1 MRVVDGKIV
10 SDEPVLMTERH
21 LPKPPDVQLVPEEL
35 EGVSEAAIDVY
46 ERFVNR
52 DDVFAEQQTTGAYL
66 PVARPITHED
76 VQAHLDG
83 DKSYGTYVI
92 DPADQTCKYVCFDL
106 DINDEIALA
115 TLCGLVEA
123 MVIRTSEGDMDSIN
137 SLLCEFSGN
146 KGYHVWVFFD
156 TPIRADIV
164 RRWVSALF
172 TDSWRETASEY
183 GWPGELEVFPKQDE
197 VAEGGYGNLVKL
209 PLGIHQVSQQRS
221 EIIGCR
227 NWARDLLDV
236 RGLDSQDVIAYVE
249 NLPPEEKSHRRDR
262 REPTGDYPASPF
274 ACIDLIM
281 HEGVGSGY
289 RDNAMFHLAL
299 YLYGHGIEQDI
310 AEDIA
315 LRANERFEPPLEERA
330 VLSKV
335 RSAYTGRYE
344 GARCGSDWL
353 AEICPGPC
361 NEGWRVARTQSGGL
375 SNAQVSS
382 PVEVEVTS
390 VSKTKGRTR
399 IKVSHPDAENEAT
412 FIIGRG
418 R

>member
-1 MRVVDGKIV
+1 MRVVDGKLV
-10 SDEPVLMTERH
+10 SDEPALMTERH
-21 LPKPPDVQLVPEEL
+21 LPKPPDVELVPEEL
-35 EGVSEAAIDVY
+35 EGVSEDAIDVY

-52 DDVFAEQQTTGAYL
+52 DDVFAEQQATGAYL
-66 PVARPITHED
+66 PVPRPIDYGD

-92 DPADQTCKYVCFDL
+92 DPENQTVSYVVFDL
-106 DINDEIALA
+106 DINDEVALA
-115 TLCGLVEA
+115 TLCGLVES
-123 MVIRTSEGDMDSIN
+123 MVIRTTQGDMDSIQ

-156 TPIRADIV
+156 EPIAAHTA
-164 RRWVSALF
+164 RRWVSAAF
-172 TDSWRETASEY
+172 TNSWKEAANEN

-221 EIIGCR
+221 RIVGCR
-227 NWARDLLDV
+227 NWPTDLLDL
-236 RGLDSQDVIAYVE
+236 RGLPSEDVNRFVAD
-249 NLPPEEKSHRRDR
+249 LPPEEKSHRRER

-315 LRANERFEPPLEERA
+315 LRANERFDPPMEERA

-361 NEGWRVARTQSGGL
+361 NEGWRVAQTKSGGL
-375 SNAQVSS
+375 SNAQVST
-382 PVEVEVTS
+382 PVEVEVTA
-390 VSKTKGRTR
+390 VSKSKGRTR

-412 FIIGRG
+412 FVIGRG